1 MTFRSCSS
9 ASHSTGTTV
18 RVSDFL
24 KSIPVRKQTALKQAT
39 KTLSN
44 LKRLLFDYAFARP
57 TVRFQ
62 LKVLK
67 SKSDL
72 KDNWSYA
79 PCKDTSNLA
88 LVASKIVGKD
98 VASQCTQHSIASD
111 DGSYRMDAL
120 LIAKECGMWPSN
132 AEDRILIF
140 VRCVEA

>member
-39 KTLSN
+39 KTLGN
-44 LKRLLFDYAFARP
+44 LKKLLFDYAFARP
-57 TVRFQ
+57 TIRFQ

-72 KDNWSYA
+72 KENWSYA

-88 LVASKIVGKD
+88 LVASKIIGKD
-98 VASQCTQHSIASD
+98 VASQCTQHSVASD
-111 DGSYRMDAL
+111 DGLYRIDAL
-120 LIAKECGMWPSN
+120 VIAKECGTSSTDAKDW
-132 AEDRILIF
+132 ILIL